1 MATNGNFSQQEQY
14 KNTNTNEQY
23 PATSGG
29 TTADNGGNP
38 DLTKDEV
45 GWYFVEQYY
54 TTLSKS
60 PEKLHVS
67 TSFFDLYF

>member
-1 MATNGNFSQQEQY
+1 MATNGNFAQQDQL
-14 KNTNTNEQY
+14 KLTEQY
-23 PATSGG
+23 PASVDPS
-29 TTADNGGNP
+29 AANSN
-38 DLTKDEV
+38 LSKDEV

-67 TSFFDLYF
+67 FDLSSKQHVNFIC